1 MNAGFTRVRRI
12 LAPGEWKFARCVM
25 GNKFALQIGMMVCVL
40 VGIAVP
46 AKAQF
51 WNKKDYHKWSANQC
65 RKILS
70 DSPWTKNLSFS
81 SVQMLSGSQNTSA
94 AAGSEVS
101 SAEDP
106 ENPAGSSSGQF
117 SAPGRQPLMD
127 ISYTAQIFSAL
138 PVREAQVRLEQ
149 IAMHYD
155 RMNAAQK
162 QAFNQS
168 AARFLGVQFPKTIVI
183 RVSYSTNVG
192 YWQAALE
199 SQWQLENTAKLRNST
214 YLAVGGTTVP
224 LLSYQFAPVKEHAFF
239 LVFPRTVN
247 GEPVL
252 NASRKSLTLQIISP
266 QLQFS
271 NAFDSSGSLVG
282 QPPDSSNIVLTFKV
296 KEMKYYGKLAY

>member
-1 MNAGFTRVRRI
+1 MVNK
-12 LAPGEWKFARCVM
+12 LA
-25 GNKFALQIGMMVCVL
+25 LYIGGIVCVL
-40 VGIAVP
+40 LGIAVP

-51 WNKKDYHKWSANQC
+51 WNKKDYHKWSANDC

-70 DSPWTKNLSFS
+70 DSPWTKNQSFS

-94 AAGSEVS
+94 AAGSAVT

-106 ENPAGSSSGQF
+106 ENPQGTSNGQF
-117 SAPGRQPLMD
+117 SAPGRQPVMD

-138 PVREAQVRLEQ
+138 PVREAQVRLDQ

-155 RMNAAQK
+155 RMTAAQK
-162 QAFNQS
+162 QAFDES
-168 AARFLGVQFPKTIVI
+168 AARFLAVQFPKTIVI
-183 RVSYSTNVG
+183 RVNYSTNVG

-199 SQWQLENTAKLRNST
+199 SQWQLENTAKLRSST

-224 LLSYQFAPVKEHAFF
+224 LLNYRFAPVKEHAFF

-247 GEPVL
+247 GEPLL
-252 NASRKSLTLQIISP
+252 NASRKSLTLQITSA

-271 NAFDSSGSLVG
+271 NSFDSSGSLTA
-282 QPPDSSNIVLTFKV
+282 QPPDVKNIVITFNV
-296 KEMKYYGKLAY
+296 KKMAYHGKLAY

>member
-1 MNAGFTRVRRI
+1 
-12 LAPGEWKFARCVM
+12 M
-25 GNKFALQIGMMVCVL
+25 GNKLALQIGLMVCVL
-40 VGIAVP
+40 VGMAAP

-51 WNKKDYHKWSANQC
+51 WNKKDYHKWSAGEC
-65 RKILS
+65 REILS

-81 SVQMLSGSQNTSA
+81 SVQMLNGAQNTSA
-94 AAGSEVS
+94 AAASEAS

-106 ENPAGSSSGQF
+106 ENPAGQSDGQF
-117 SAPGRQPLMD
+117 SAPGRQPLMN

-138 PVREAQVRLEQ
+138 PVREAQVRLDQ

-162 QAFNQS
+162 QAFDES
-168 AARFLGVQFPKTIVI
+168 AANFLAVQFSKTIVI
-183 RVSYSTNVG
+183 RVNYSTNVG

-214 YLAVGGTTVP
+214 YLAVGGNTVP
-224 LLSYQFAPVKEHAFF
+224 LLSYRFAPVKEHAFF

-247 GEPVL
+247 GEPL
-252 NASRKSLTLQIISP
+252 LGAGRKSLTLQIISP

-271 NAFDSSGSLVG
+271 NTFDSSGSLTA
-282 QPPDSSNIVLTFKV
+282 QPPNSTNIVLTFAV
-296 KEMKYYGKLAY
+296 KKMKYHGKLAY